1 MTEHCLAPHQDSG
14 PVDLVT
20 WVSPEALKFP
30 SPTHP
35 STASLSAL
43 SLGLTDPC
51 LSVNMT
57 SGDLGLSHHVAQL
70 GPPLPLASGVPPD
83 PCDALPTGCAP
94 ALTNTPTI
102 RSVSF
107 SRFLMPLAHQ
117 HNSPGPYP
125 FPSSH
130 LPQGFTSAT
139 TAQGHTLGP
148 AVPCGHATSEITL
161 QPRLGGG
168 IRHQRR
174 KTSFR
179 QHPSGSPTADT
190 LIC

>member
-35 STASLSAL
+35 SPASLSAL

-70 GPPLPLASGVPPD
+70 GPPPPLASGVPPD

-107 SRFLMPLAHQ
+107 SRFLMPLPTNTTALAHTPSPAATFPKASRQ
-117 HNSPGPYP
+117 PPLPKATLWGPLCPVAMLHPRSHCSPGWVGGSDIREGRLPAAPFRLPY
-125 FPSSH
+125 
-130 LPQGFTSAT
+130 
-139 TAQGHTLGP
+139 
-148 AVPCGHATSEITL
+148 C
-161 QPRLGGG
+161 
-168 IRHQRR
+168 
-174 KTSFR
+174 
-179 QHPSGSPTADT
+179 
-190 LIC
+190 